1 MPSMI
6 LGTVQIGLPYGV
18 NNKTGQLE
26 QSAAIKLLEV
36 AHREGITM
44 LDTAAAYGN
53 AHEII
58 GAYHNSHRSAS
69 FKVNTKIPKGLLVD
83 TYESEIYQYLED
95 LQISQIKTLMLHS
108 FEDYSQGEAVKLTLA
123 SLKKHGLIQQIG
135 VSVYTNEQLTN
146 AINEDL
152 IEVIQL
158 PFNLLDNWQLRGG
171 LIQKAKERQKEIHI
185 RSVFLQGLFYMDLE
199 SANPVVQKLKPYLSE
214 LHRIAAASSMS
225 IGELAIRYA
234 ISFAEVDGVLIGV
247 DGVAQLKDNVSV
259 FHKGAM
265 DSELR
270 DKISKMG
277 VLSTEWLNPSNW

>member
-6 LGTVQIGLPYGV
+6 LGTAQMGLPYGV
-18 NNKTGQLE
+18 NNKIGQLE
-26 QSAAIKLLEV
+26 QSTAIELLE
-36 AHREGITM
+36 AAYSKGITI

-53 AHEII
+53 AHKVI
-58 GAYHNSHRSAS
+58 GAYHNSHGSAS
-69 FKVNTKIPKGLLVD
+69 FQVNTKIPKGLLVE
-83 TYESEIYQYLED
+83 TYESEIHQYLED

-108 FEDYSQGEAVKLTLA
+108 FEDYSQGEAVKLALS
-123 SLKKHGLIQQIG
+123 SLKRQGLIQQIG

-146 AINEDL
+146 AINEDP

-158 PFNLLDNWQLRGG
+158 PFNLLDNWELRGE
-171 LIQKAKERQKEIHI
+171 LITKAKEKQKEIHI
-185 RSVFLQGLFYMDLE
+185 RSVFLQGLFYMDLGNT
-199 SANPVVQKLKPYLSE
+199 NPVMQELKPYLSE
-214 LHRIAAASSMS
+214 LHQIAAASSMS

-247 DGVAQLKDNVSV
+247 DGVAQFKDNVSV

-270 DKISKMG
+270 DKISK
-277 VLSTEWLNPSNW
+277 VVVTSTEWLNPSNW